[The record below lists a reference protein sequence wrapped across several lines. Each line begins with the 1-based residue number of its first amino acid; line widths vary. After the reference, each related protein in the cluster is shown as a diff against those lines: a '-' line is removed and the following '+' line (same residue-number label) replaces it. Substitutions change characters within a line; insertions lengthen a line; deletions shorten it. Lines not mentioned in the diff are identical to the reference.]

1 MKRGW
6 VVRHTHQIDFYHYVC
21 KKSAYSHNVTGEKSE
36 EVMYYVS
43 SLKDVEL
50 IAETARSH

>member
-6 VVRHTHQIDFYHYVC
+6 VVGHTHQIDFYHYVC